1 MKRLILI
8 NGPMGAGKTTVT
20 PLLAQKLSPA
30 VWLDGDWCWKMEPF
44 TVTEENKAVVLEN
57 IHTLLGNFLRRGS
70 WETVLFCWVMDHPE
84 ILRQVLQPLRDEKI
98 PLWLFTLTCT
108 PEVLKARLEKDVKAG
123 IRTPDIIPR
132 SLERL
137 PLYRDMDT
145 VQVDVTRRTPE
156 QAAQVMAD
164 LVLGDR
170 ERRCWP

>member
-84 ILRQVLQPLRDEKI
+84 ILRQVLQPLRDEDI
-98 PLWLFTLTCT
+98 PLWIFTLTWH
-108 PEVLKARLEKDVKAG
+108 AG
-123 IRTPDIIPR
+123 GFEGPAGKGCEGRYQNAGHHPQKFGTAPPLQGYGYRTGGRHPAHPGTGPPR
-132 SLERL
+132 
-137 PLYRDMDT
+137 
-145 VQVDVTRRTPE
+145 
-156 QAAQVMAD
+156 
-164 LVLGDR
+164 
-170 ERRCWP
+170 